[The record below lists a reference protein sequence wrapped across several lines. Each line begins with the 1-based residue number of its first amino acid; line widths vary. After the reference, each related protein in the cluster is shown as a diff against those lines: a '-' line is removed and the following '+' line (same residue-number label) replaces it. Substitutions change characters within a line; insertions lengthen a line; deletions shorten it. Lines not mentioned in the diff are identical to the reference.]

1 MPDPH
6 WENLKEIFHE
16 ALALAPA
23 ERHTYLD
30 HACDGNASL
39 RQAVESLLK
48 SHEETGN
55 FVDAPA
61 YQAAAEMLTGGEFKS
76 GQTVAH
82 YKIVSLIGEG
92 GMGRVYLAEDAK
104 LHRKV
109 SLKFLSTNFTQ
120 DHERLRRF
128 EQEARAV
135 SALNHPNIL
144 TIYEIGEADGRR
156 FIATEF
162 IEGQTLRERMLSG
175 VDIDEALDLAIQ
187 AASALVAAHRVN
199 IVHRDIKPENIMIR
213 REDGLV
219 KVLDFGLAKLSVPR
233 AVATGS
239 LNKEAET
246 RLRANTAPG
255 VVMGTVAYMSPEQAR
270 GATVDERTDIWSL
283 GVLLYEMV
291 AGCSPFI
298 AGTSNEVISAILSK
312 APVAPLARFAHEVPP
327 RLEEIVEKAL
337 TKNRDERYQTS
348 KDLLIDLKR
357 LRQSLE
363 LQAGIERISTDK
375 IGVPTSSGQSRAGKT
390 LSFEDGT
397 PSAAPTSSAEYIATE
412 IKRHKVFVFGLL
424 ALLVIFGIGFGVY
437 KYSAST
443 APTRNRFTS
452 SQKLNFAKLTSSG
465 KVRDVTIS
473 PDGRY
478 AAYSVNENGKDSIR
492 LRQTATNSDV
502 EIVAPVENV
511 MTNLSFTR
519 DGNYLYYV
527 YGGLEGTLFQ
537 IPALGG
543 SPKRIAGKV
552 SSGARI
558 SPDGNTIAY
567 ATYDGNVT
575 YKLLLAKPDGSSE
588 RTLFTSTPLSWFAA
602 SVIPAWSPDGKT
614 IAIGINF
621 TENGKQL
628 LKLFGISV
636 SDGSKRELSNRD
648 WDDIFGV
655 DWLLNGNL
663 IVSGSVYSDSETLP
677 NQLWLVA
684 SPNVEPQRITNDL
697 NDYYGVCATANG
709 DTLITLQKQTVAN
722 LWVMPNND
730 AARSEQIT
738 PASGVSYIRRTL
750 DGRFI
755 FIVNRNIW
763 TMNADGSARQ
773 QLTKDQG
780 RNWLPSMTPD
790 GRYIV
795 YVSTHNNISHI
806 WRMDVDGSNQRQLTF
821 GNQEWSPNTS
831 PDGKWVIYAGF
842 DEKEF
847 PTAWKVPIEG
857 GTPVQ
862 VSTSEAFQ
870 VYVSPRDGKM
880 AFEPVDR
887 PEGQVRISVISPVGG
902 EPVKTLT
909 LPKTKASFYVHWTP
923 DERAIAFTDLRD
935 NGANIWTI
943 AVDGNGEAKP
953 LTSFKTESIF
963 DFAWSADGKQLAA
976 IRGTSIRDAVLITE
990 TK

>member
-1 MPDPH
+1 MPDQQ
-6 WENLKEIFHE
+6 WENLKEIFH
-16 ALALAPA
+16 AAVALAPA
-23 ERHTYLD
+23 ERDTYLD
-30 HACDGNASL
+30 HVCDGNASL
-39 RQAVESLLK
+39 RHAVESLIK
-48 SHEETGN
+48 SHEQTGN
-55 FVDAPA
+55 FVDVPA
-61 YQAAAEMLTGGEFKS
+61 YQAAAEMLVAGAEFRT

-82 YKIVSLIGEG
+82 FKILSLLGEG
-92 GMGRVYLAEDAK
+92 GMGKVYLADDTR

-109 SLKFLSTNFTQ
+109 SLKFLSSSFAEDSQ
-120 DHERLRRF
+120 RLHRF

-144 TIYEIGEADGRR
+144 TIHEVGEADDHH

-162 IEGQTLRERMLSG
+162 IEGQTLRERMRSG
-175 VDIDEALDLAIQ
+175 LDIDDALDIAIQ
-187 AASALVAAHRVN
+187 VASALVAAHRVN
-199 IVHRDIKPENIMIR
+199 IAHRDIKPENIMIR
-213 REDGLV
+213 KDDGLV
-219 KVLDFGLAKLSVPR
+219 KLSVPR

-397 PSAAPTSSAEYIATE
+397 PSAGPTSSAEYIATE

-575 YKLLLAKPDGSSE
+575 YKLL
-588 RTLFTSTPLSWFAA
+588 
-602 SVIPAWSPDGKT
+602 
-614 IAIGINF
+614 
-621 TENGKQL
+621 
-628 LKLFGISV
+628 
-636 SDGSKRELSNRD
+636 
-648 WDDIFGV
+648 
-655 DWLLNGNL
+655 
-663 IVSGSVYSDSETLP
+663 
-677 NQLWLVA
+677 
-684 SPNVEPQRITNDL
+684 
-697 NDYYGVCATANG
+697 
-709 DTLITLQKQTVAN
+709 
-722 LWVMPNND
+722 
-730 AARSEQIT
+730 
-738 PASGVSYIRRTL
+738 
-750 DGRFI
+750 
-755 FIVNRNIW
+755 
-763 TMNADGSARQ
+763 
-773 QLTKDQG
+773 
-780 RNWLPSMTPD
+780 
-790 GRYIV
+790 
-795 YVSTHNNISHI
+795 
-806 WRMDVDGSNQRQLTF
+806 
-821 GNQEWSPNTS
+821 
-831 PDGKWVIYAGF
+831 
-842 DEKEF
+842 
-847 PTAWKVPIEG
+847 
-857 GTPVQ
+857 
-862 VSTSEAFQ
+862 
-870 VYVSPRDGKM
+870 
-880 AFEPVDR
+880 
-887 PEGQVRISVISPVGG
+887 
-902 EPVKTLT
+902 
-909 LPKTKASFYVHWTP
+909 
-923 DERAIAFTDLRD
+923 
-935 NGANIWTI
+935 
-943 AVDGNGEAKP
+943 
-953 LTSFKTESIF
+953 
-963 DFAWSADGKQLAA
+963 
-976 IRGTSIRDAVLITE
+976 
-990 TK
+990 